1 MTRNIFK
8 NLLILSVIGL
18 ITYSCKDDASMIGL
32 EIQHNSDKIPVSYDS
47 LTSISAYTLYG
58 DSLIH
63 SNPIYSL
70 IGSYVD
76 PIFGKTK
83 AEFVFRMKPKY
94 LHLDF
99 ADSLHLKADS
109 LVIYFKYQS
118 YYGDTL
124 TPQDIKIYELT
135 DSLDID
141 STYYSQ
147 LHMEDFYDKNAIL
160 VDTTITPRPYDS
172 IPLVIKLPNRLADR
186 ILASDTSV
194 FSSSANFI
202 NKFKGFYVTTN
213 QVDADGSILSFNL
226 SSSSTIIKLYYS
238 EPSDTVSKISD
249 FIVDYSNRY
258 NLFYHDYSSSTI
270 SHIGDSTYVDSVI
283 YIQPMNGLKGEI
295 IVPNLSSLINQSPI
309 IINKAELILE
319 TADSITTKSDIFK
332 EPDELNLKGIDSEG
346 KPVHITDY
354 IKSNSSGLYYTSQ
367 AFNPDTKSYNFIITQ
382 YFQNLINEGKN
393 SCSFYISASNIN
405 FSTNRVV
412 LKNSQINGIKLL
424 ITYTKP

>member
-1 MTRNIFK
+1 
-8 NLLILSVIGL
+8 
-18 ITYSCKDDASMIGL
+18 MIGL
-32 EIQHNSDKIPVSYDS
+32 EIQPNSDKINVDYDS
-47 LTSISAYTLYG
+47 TISISAYTLYG

-63 SNPIYSL
+63 SNPMYSL
-70 IGSYVD
+70 LGSYVD

-83 AEFVFRMKPKY
+83 AEFTFRMKPK
-94 LHLDF
+94 HLNLNF

-109 LVIYFKYQS
+109 LVISFEYQS

-147 LHMEDFYDKNAIL
+147 LHMEDFYNKNEVL
-160 VDTTITPRPYDS
+160 VDTTITPKPYS
-172 IPLVIKLPNRLADR
+172 SKLKIELPNQLAER
-186 ILASDTSV
+186 ILTSDTSV

-213 QVDADGSILSFNL
+213 QVYADGSILSFNL
-226 SSSSTIIKLYYS
+226 SSSSTSIKLYYS
-238 EPSDTVSKISD
+238 SPTDTVSDSLD
-249 FIVDYSNRY
+249 LIVDYSNRY
-258 NLFYHDYSSSTI
+258 NLFYHDYSSSAI
-270 SHIGDSTYVDSVI
+270 SHIGDSTYIDSVI

-332 EPDELNLKGIDSEG
+332 EPNELNLRGVDSNG
-346 KPVHITDY
+346 KPVLITDY
-354 IKSNSSGLYYTSQ
+354 IKSNSSGPYYTSQ
-367 AFNPDTKSYNFIITQ
+367 AFNTDTKSYNFIITQ
-382 YFQNLINEGKN
+382 YFQNLINEGKT
-393 SCSFYISASNIN
+393 SCSFYISASNTD

-412 LKNSQINGIKLL
+412 LKNSKINGMKLL
-424 ITYTKP
+424 ILYTKP